1 MKIYFLALLMCTNLF
16 AQTLKTKDLSNQT
29 ISAQPTT
36 DPNATL
42 TPEQMEEFKKQS
54 EIIKQKQ
61 IESQKALEELD
72 KE

>member
-1 MKIYFLALLMCTNLF
+1 MKILLIIFLISTCAF
-16 AQTLKTKDLSNQT
+16 AQTIKTKDLSNQT
-29 ISAQPTT
+29 ISAETSSGST
-36 DPNATL
+36 ATIS
-42 TPEQMEEFKKQS
+42 PEQMEELKKQA